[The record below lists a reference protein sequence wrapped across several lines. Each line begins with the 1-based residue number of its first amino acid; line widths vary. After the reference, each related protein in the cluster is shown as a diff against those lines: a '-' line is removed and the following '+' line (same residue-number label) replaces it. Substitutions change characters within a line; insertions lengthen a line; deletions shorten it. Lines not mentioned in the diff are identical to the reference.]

1 MLKFHSKNVSFV
13 QSLNNKALIRRAKKE
28 MFKSQIVM
36 KCQKKNT
43 QTVLKRVVKVK
54 QRKVRVLDRS
64 PVELESNTARAP
76 SRNQTC
82 RPSLFQMS
90 VCFGKSA
97 QIQKQ
102 QNV

>member
-1 MLKFHSKNVSFV
+1 
-13 QSLNNKALIRRAKKE
+13 
-28 MFKSQIVM
+28 M

-43 QTVLKRVVKVK
+43 QIVLKRVVKVK
-54 QRKVRVLDRS
+54 QHKVSVLDRS
-64 PVELESNTARAP
+64 PVVLESNTARAL
-76 SRNQTC
+76 SRNQIC
-82 RPSLFQMS
+82 GPSLSQMS